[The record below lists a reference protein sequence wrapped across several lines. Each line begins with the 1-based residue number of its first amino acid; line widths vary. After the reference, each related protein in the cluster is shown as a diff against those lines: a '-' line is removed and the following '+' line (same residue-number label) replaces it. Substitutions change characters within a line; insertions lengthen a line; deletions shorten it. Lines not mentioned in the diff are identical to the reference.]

1 MLVNLVYDFYSANY
15 FTWDD
20 HRTVLFGG
28 LWKVSD
34 HILTF
39 RQQHPQFDHDKV
51 SDHTKLDP
59 AEAELISSFGLTGLA
74 HQIYYP

>member
-1 MLVNLVYDFYSANY
+1 MLVNLVNDFYSANY

-20 HRTVLFGG
+20 HRTVPFGG

-39 RQQHPQFDHDKV
+39 RQQHPEFDHDKAIIIE
-51 SDHTKLDP
+51 K
-59 AEAELISSFGLTGLA
+59 AELCGFKFVGFI
-74 HQIYYP
+74 